1 MMKDVKRILLLVK
14 PYWGRLLVAGIC
26 SLIVSALSGSLAWL
40 VKPAVDKVFVS
51 KEPGFLVFLS
61 LGVMG
66 AYLGRGVFSFC
77 HSYLMRSAGAKVV
90 RDIRNRLFS
99 HMLYLPMSYLHRD
112 STGAMVSK
120 VINDAGFVQ
129 GLLSYTIKD
138 LFVES
143 ASVVVLVCVAMYRRW
158 DLTLMAIIVLPV
170 ALYFVSRLSRR
181 LKAVSRRTQEKIEE
195 ITRILTETFSGN
207 KIIKSFC
214 REEDEM
220 KRFSD
225 RNHDFYREVMRSQRI
240 IEATSLMMEIVGGF
254 GIAFVLWY
262 GGGLVIRGVI
272 TAGDFFSFLAA
283 IFLIYT
289 PARRLVSANNSL
301 HQASAPLDRIDEL
314 LRQAKEEGGG
324 IPLEGF
330 SNEIVFDN
338 ISFRYEGKD
347 DDALDS
353 VSLTVKKGEMIALVG
368 RSGAGKTTFV
378 DLIPRFYMPVEGRI
392 LVDGVDISTVTLKS
406 LRSLIGI
413 VSQDVIL
420 FNDTVRANIIYGN
433 PSASEDDV
441 CKAAKAAYAHDFIT
455 EFPDGYDTVVGER
468 GVRLSGGQKQRLSIA
483 RAILKNPPILILD
496 EATSS
501 LDTASEIMV
510 QRALENLMSDRTAI
524 VIAHRLSTVRKADR
538 IIVMDKGRIVEAGT
552 HDELLATGGMYEKLY
567 NLQFDDSALE
577 RLAAESS
584 AFPERAL

>member
-1 MMKDVKRILLLVK
+1 MKDIKRILLLVK
-14 PYWGRLLVAGIC
+14 PYWGRLVVAGLC
-26 SLIVSALSGSLAWL
+26 SVVVSGLSGSLAWL

-51 KEPGFLVFLS
+51 REPTFLVLLS

-66 AYLGRGVFSFC
+66 AYLGRGIFSFF

-90 RDIRNRLFS
+90 RDIRNRLYR

-138 LFVES
+138 IFVES
-143 ASVVVLVCVAMYRRW
+143 GSVVVLVCVAMYRRW
-158 DLTLMAIIVLPV
+158 DLTLMSIIVLPV

-181 LKAVSRRTQEKIEE
+181 LKGVSRRTQEKIEE
-195 ITRILTETFSGN
+195 ITQMLTETFTGN
-207 KIIKSFC
+207 KIIKSFG

-220 KRFSD
+220 KRFSH
-225 RNHDFYREVMRSQRI
+225 RNQDFYREVMRSQRI

-262 GGGLVIRGVI
+262 GGSLVIRGAI

-301 HQASAPLDRIDEL
+301 HQASAPLDRIDNL
-314 LRQAKEEGGG
+314 LKEAVEADGN
-324 IPLEGF
+324 IALEGF
-330 SNEIVFDN
+330 RDEIVFDN
-338 ISFRYEGKD
+338 ISFRYEGTD
-347 DDALDS
+347 DDAVNS
-353 VSLTVKKGEMIALVG
+353 VSLAVKKGEIVALVG

-378 DLIPRFYMPVEGRI
+378 DLLPKFYRPVEGRI
-392 LVDGVDISTVTLKS
+392 LIDGVDIAKVTLKS

-420 FNDTVRANIIYGN
+420 FNDTVRANIVYGK
-433 PSASEDDV
+433 PDASEEELLN
-441 CKAAKAAYAHDFIT
+441 AAKAAYADDFIAQLPSGYET
-455 EFPDGYDTVVGER
+455 EVGER

-510 QRALENLMSDRTAI
+510 QRALENLMNDRTAF
-524 VIAHRLSTVRKADR
+524 VIAHRLSTVRRASR
-538 IIVMDKGRIVEAGT
+538 IVVMDKGRIVECGT
-552 HDELLATGGMYEKLY
+552 HEELLASGGIYKKLY
-567 NLQFDDSALE
+567 SLQFDDAALE
-577 RLAAESS
+577 QLEAESAAS
-584 AFPERAL
+584 AERPL

>member
-1 MMKDVKRILLLVK
+1 VKDFKRILALVK
-14 PYWGRLLVAGIC
+14 PYWGRLVVAGVC
-26 SLIVSALSGSLAWL
+26 SVIVSGLNGSLAWL

-51 KEPGFLVFLS
+51 REPTFLILLS

-66 AYLGRGVFSFC
+66 AYLGRGVFSFF

-90 RDIRNRLFS
+90 RDIRNRLFH
-99 HMLYLPMSYLHRD
+99 HMLHLPMSYLHKD
-112 STGAMVSK
+112 STGAMVSR

-138 LFVES
+138 IFVETGTII
-143 ASVVVLVCVAMYRRW
+143 VLIGVAAYRRW
-158 DLTLMAIIVLPV
+158 DLTLLSLIVLPV
-170 ALYFVSRLSRR
+170 AFYFVSRLGKR
-181 LKAVSRRTQEKIEE
+181 LKRVSRMTQEKIEE
-195 ITRILTETFSGN
+195 ITEMLTESFSGN

-220 KRFSD
+220 KRFRD

-240 IEATSLMMEIVGGF
+240 IEATSLMMEFVGGF

-262 GGGLVIRGVI
+262 GGNLVIRGAI

-301 HQASAPLDRIDEL
+301 HQASAPLDRIDKL
-314 LRQAKEEGGG
+314 LDEAKEEDGAV
-324 IPLEGF
+324 PLEGF
-330 SNEIVFDN
+330 TNEIVFDN
-338 ISFRYEGKD
+338 VSFRYEGTE
-347 DDALDS
+347 DDALNS
-353 VSLTVKKGEMIALVG
+353 VSLTVKKGEIIALVG

-378 DLIPRFYMPVEGRI
+378 DLIPKFFVPVEGRI
-392 LVDGVDISTVTLKS
+392 LVDGVDISKVTLKS

-413 VSQDVIL
+413 VSQDIIL
-420 FNDTVRANIIYGN
+420 FNDTVRANIIYGK
-433 PSASEDDV
+433 PDASEEELFN
-441 CKAAKAAYAHDFIT
+441 AAKAAYAHDFIT
-455 EFPDGYDTVVGER
+455 QFPDGYDTVVGER

-510 QRALENLMSDRTAI
+510 QRALENLMSDRTAF
-524 VIAHRLSTVRKADR
+524 VIAHRLSTVRRANR
-538 IIVMDKGRIVEAGT
+538 IIVMDKGKVVESGT
-552 HDELLATGGMYEKLY
+552 HEELLAAGGIYKKLY
-567 NLQFDDSALE
+567 SLQFDDAALE
-577 RLAAESS
+577 HLASQSS
-584 AFPERAL
+584 VPSERPL